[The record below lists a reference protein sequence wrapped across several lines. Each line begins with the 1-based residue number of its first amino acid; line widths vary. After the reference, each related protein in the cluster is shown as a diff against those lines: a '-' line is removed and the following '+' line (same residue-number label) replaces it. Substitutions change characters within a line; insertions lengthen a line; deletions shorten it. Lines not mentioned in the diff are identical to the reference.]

1 MAEQEPTFSR
11 SFAHP
16 DRRKVVAAAGACLAL
31 VVSAAVAMGA
41 SPGPSTTSGAGASAA
56 PGASAKPHAE
66 GSERPDR
73 GVFKF
78 KLKGGG
84 FGPFAFGGPGVGIGR
99 GRGGVEITAIDG
111 SNVSLKTVDGW
122 TRTIEVTSST
132 PITKGGDTIALSDL
146 AVGDTI
152 RFRQKRNDD
161 GTFTV
166 TRIEVVLPS
175 VAGIVTAKA
184 SSTITLRQSDGSS
197 VTVHVNGST
206 QFRVQGVTG
215 TAKLL
220 DVAVGMGLIANGEKN
235 ADGSLNASRVLAGHG
250 RKLRAGGKPGNPHDD
265 SDGQPG
271 ASPGASANPG

>member
-16 DRRKVVAAAGACLAL
+16 DRRKVVAAVGACLA
-31 VVSAAVAMGA
+31 VIVSTAIAMGA
-41 SPGPSTTSGAGASAA
+41 SPRPSTTSGAGASAA
-56 PGASAKPHAE
+56 PSAKPHAE

-84 FGPFAFGGPGVGIGR
+84 FGPFAFGGPGLGIGL

-132 PITKGGDTIALSDL
+132 QITKGGATIALSDL

-175 VAGIVTAKA
+175 VAGIVTTKTG
-184 SSTITLRQSDGSS
+184 STITLRQSDGSS

-215 TAKLL
+215 AAKLS
-220 DVAVGMGLIANGEKN
+220 DVAIGMGLIANGEKN
-235 ADGSLNASRVLAGHG
+235 ADGSLNASRVLAGDG